1 VPLRESSGLLA
12 RSLTRGEVLDSF
24 SPLAAPSL
32 YDEQLARLLGGEGIL
47 CLPLRAE
54 GRGIGV
60 LAAGIRGRDHPGL
73 AARETLLALLA
84 DQASLALSA
93 LLAQERQAQE
103 QREERLGSAQALA
116 RRVVHEARNPLGI
129 ISNYLSILSGK
140 LREEP
145 SLQEDL
151 RIVREEIR
159 RVSQIISELASL
171 SAGGPR
177 AREPVDVN
185 ALLADL
191 ARLSREPLWGGS
203 RIRLQLTLDPQVPP
217 LDSEKDRLKQ
227 VFLNLLKN
235 AAEAMPSGGELG
247 LQSRLLQGPP
257 RRIEVSV
264 RDQGAGIAEEV
275 RARLFE
281 PFVSTKAQE
290 GLGLSIAQG
299 ILQELGGSLRYES
312 GPGGTTFRVEMPLPP
327 P

>member
-1 VPLRESSGLLA
+1 VPFQEASGLLA
-12 RSLTRGEVLDSF
+12 RSLARGEVLDSF
-24 SPLAAPSL
+24 SPLAAPTI

-47 CLPLRAE
+47 CLPLRA
-54 GRGIGV
+54 GGQGMGV
-60 LAAGIRGRDHPGL
+60 LAAGIRGRDHAGL

-84 DQASLALSA
+84 DQASQAFSA
-93 LLAQERQAQE
+93 LLAQERQAE
-103 QREERLGSAQALA
+103 KLREERLGSALSLA
-116 RRVVHEARNPLGI
+116 RRVMHEARNPLGI
-129 ISNYLSILSGK
+129 ISNYLSILAGK

-159 RVSQIISELASL
+159 RVSQIISELASF
-171 SAGGPR
+171 SAPGSR
-177 AREPVDVN
+177 TREPVDVN

-191 ARLSREPLWGGS
+191 GRLSREPLWGGS
-203 RIRLQLTLDPQVPP
+203 RIRLQLALDPQVPP
-217 LDSEKDRLKQ
+217 LESEKDRLKQ

-235 AAEAMPSGGELG
+235 AAEAMPSGGELA
-247 LQSRLLQGPP
+247 LQSRLQPGPP

-264 RDQGAGIAEEV
+264 RDQGPGIAEEV

-299 ILQELGGSLRYES
+299 ILRELGGTIRFET
-312 GPGGTTFRVEMPLPP
+312 GPGGTTFRVELPLP
-327 P
+327 